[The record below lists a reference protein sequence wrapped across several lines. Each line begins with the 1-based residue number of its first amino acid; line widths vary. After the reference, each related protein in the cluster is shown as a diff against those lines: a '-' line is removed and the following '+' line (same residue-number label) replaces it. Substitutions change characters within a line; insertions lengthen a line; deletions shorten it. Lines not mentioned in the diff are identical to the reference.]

1 MTGLSLTMKEWQVL
15 SPASTSLLQGVSF
28 GADERARHLAEQ
40 LTRFGQLQITELAS
54 GLAINSTSFVGR
66 VQLGPLQVTIEPKLK
81 GAPLLQLLRYAYTLR
96 PLNLLPLTVYGMA
109 THSFHDLLIHQLA
122 TEVAELL
129 ARGLQRGYQ
138 RTAETL
144 TNPRG
149 QIDFAAYPRVMATG
163 QAQLPCIHFP
173 RSQDSALNRLL
184 YAGLTFAGALT
195 QDHALRG
202 QLRRLGKL
210 LDGAITPTPLS
221 WELLKAA
228 KRQVDRQTIAY
239 QPALTL
245 IELLLHA
252 QGMAFDDAEPG
263 TPLPG
268 LLFDMNRLY
277 QALLSRF
284 LRENLLDYQVVDE
297 YSIREMLAYVPAY
310 NPKKRQAPTPR
321 PDFVLLAGGKVV
333 QILDAKYRDLWEQP
347 LPREM
352 LYQLV
357 IYALSQ
363 GQGTQAVILYPT
375 MDTTARDARIAIS
388 EPVGGMARAH
398 VILRPVHLLAVA
410 QLLAESESLATQRK
424 RQALA
429 RFWVFGEE
437 TKDDQ

>member
-1 MTGLSLTMKEWQVL
+1 MTGLSITMKEWQGL
-15 SPASTSLLQGVSF
+15 TPESTPLLKGVSF
-28 GADERARHLAEQ
+28 GADARARHLAEQ
-40 LTRFGQLQITELAS
+40 LTRFGQIQITELAR
-54 GLAINSTSFVGR
+54 GLSVHSTSFVGR
-66 VQLGPLQVTIEPKLK
+66 VQLGPLQVTIEPKIN
-81 GAPLLQLLRYAYTLR
+81 GAPLLHLLRYAYTLR
-96 PLNLLPLTVYGMA
+96 PLSLLPLAAYSTA

-129 ARGLQRGYQ
+129 ARGLHRVYR

-144 TNPRG
+144 SAPRG

-173 RSQDSALNRLL
+173 RSQDGALNRLL
-184 YAGLTFAGALT
+184 SAGLAFAGALT

-268 LLFDMNRLY
+268 LLFDMNRFY

-284 LRENLLDYQVVDE
+284 LRENLPDYQVVDE
-297 YSIREMLAYVPAY
+297 YRVNDMLAYVPAY

-321 PDFVLLAGGKVV
+321 PDFVLLDRGHIV

-363 GQGTQAVILYPT
+363 GLGAQAVILYPT
-375 MDTTARDARIAIS
+375 VDATAREARIAIS
-388 EPVGGMARAH
+388 EPVGGTARAH

-410 QLLAESESLATQRK
+410 QLLAEPDSLATQRK

-429 RFWVFGEE
+429 RSWAFGEE
-437 TKDDQ
+437 TKDDR